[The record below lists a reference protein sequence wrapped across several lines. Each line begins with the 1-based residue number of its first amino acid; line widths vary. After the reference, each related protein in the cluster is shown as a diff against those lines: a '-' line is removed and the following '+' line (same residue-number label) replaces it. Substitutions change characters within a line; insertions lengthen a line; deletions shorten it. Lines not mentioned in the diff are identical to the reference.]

1 MDVYIPLR
9 LSKHLVLESEDP
21 TTGDKTIFNN
31 ITGMRVQLSAQT
43 MSLLKLFLKPQ
54 TILEVV
60 DRLAIHDESAGASL
74 HAHLEMLVSQTILLK
89 WDDDE
94 ELRASM
100 ALTDSDLV
108 STQQQTFVGAPAAKL
123 TEVEA
128 CSIAFCGAGI
138 DFATTGKS
146 GAKLGPAALRR
157 VSTSFLTYDRDIF
170 TSNNQGWY
178 NADLGRTILAGARL
192 QDVGNV
198 SHKLSEDPQKFYER
212 LNAVARSL
220 CSDGALPVFIGGD
233 HSLTA
238 PVVEAVAETVDES
251 VTVVQFDAHTDLSEW
266 VPDSAHHHGNV
277 MRRMLHMCP
286 KADLLQIGIRGFAG
300 NLDDDV
306 RRKTISQ
313 ASIDHDIETVLS
325 NLPNGR
331 RCYLTIDTDVL
342 DPAFAPGRGT
352 PVPMG
357 MHPRQLLQIA
367 ERLVEQ
373 NKIVGLDV
381 VELCP
386 SEDRNDITTS
396 LMFHL
401 LMNVLGLIHEHH

>member
-1 MDVYIPLR
+1 MDDNIPLR
-9 LSKHLVLESEDP
+9 LSKHLILESEDP

-31 ITGMRVQLSAQT
+31 MTGMRVQLSAQT
-43 MSLLKLFLKPQ
+43 MSLLKLFEKPR
-54 TILEVV
+54 TFREVV
-60 DRLAIHDESAGASL
+60 DRLANLDESAESSL
-74 HAHLEMLVSQTILLK
+74 RVHLEMLVSQTILLQ
-89 WDDDE
+89 DGSDE
-94 ELRASM
+94 LQASV
-100 ALTDSDLV
+100 ALADSDLV
-108 STQQQTFVGAPAAKL
+108 SAQQQTFVGAPAAKI
-123 TEVEA
+123 TEVETG
-128 CSIAFCGAGI
+128 SMAFCGVGI

-157 VSTSFLTYDRDIF
+157 VSTGFLTYDRDIF
-170 TSNNQGWY
+170 TGNNQGWY
-178 NADLGRTILAGARL
+178 NADLERTILTGARL
-192 QDVGNV
+192 QDIGNV
-198 SHKLSEDPQKFYER
+198 SHKLSEPPHLFYER

-238 PVVEAVAETVDES
+238 PVVEAVAETIEES
-251 VTVVQFDAHTDLSEW
+251 MVVVQFDAHTDLAEW
-266 VPDSAHHHGNV
+266 VPDSTHHHGNV
-277 MRRMLHMCP
+277 MRRMLHTCE
-286 KADLLQIGIRGFAG
+286 KAELLQLGIRGFAG

-306 RRKTISQ
+306 RRKTFSQ
-313 ASIDHDIETVLS
+313 ANINDDIETVLS

-342 DPAFAPGRGT
+342 DPAFAPGTGT

-367 ERLVEQ
+367 ERLITQ
-373 NKIVGLDV
+373 NQIIGLDV

-386 SEDRNDITTS
+386 SEDRNDMTVS

-401 LMNVLGLIHEHH
+401 LMNVLGLVHEHR